1 MPYASM
7 DRLVFSP
14 NDHKTT
20 AHVNDHYICP
30 GLRRP
35 SLEGLS
41 TSSDMK
47 PAHHT
52 LFRDQVST
60 LVEWFASWNECEQTI
75 ALYTL
80 LKRISTIQAR
90 FLSLIL
96 EHTFRED
103 SFEVQVMQR
112 RANDKDF
119 LSSLLC
125 ETKDVAVKQ
134 LLMHLPLLNPRNDE
148 ARYEYLHLLPKILHH
163 TVEHSVHQ
171 EECRQLLSLAVV
183 HPAFPPEERNALHHW
198 LSQLDKSLGF
208 QERQQVTNSYI
219 SENPDVLPN
228 TGCENLV
235 RQNYRR
241 RMNGWRN
248 QALVH
253 VDSGIGGSFE
263 APVMISNHLSVS
275 VSSRKSRSNS
285 LTPPPPMEV
294 HDSVLEDYG
303 EKREIEIR
311 PGRSQSFPV
320 DPHRLSHSLSPQ
332 SSLESE
338 FDENGCRQRG
348 SSFNEDARPGMKDVG
363 SWLKNLRL
371 HKYGSLF
378 SQLSYEEM
386 LGLSEEYLDNKGV
399 TKGARNKILLSIKK
413 LSERGEILSR
423 LEKEVLEPGK
433 LQGVLNGLKDI
444 IYTPIKPFSPSPPE
458 APTYGSQYSTTL
470 TTEPP
475 PPPPNAPPHPEDLAS
490 RITRVLGKACTQILV
505 SRGDEEH
512 CSAYLSL
519 VDRVLTLEAFTPTH
533 KARLQSWK
541 QECQKYARQRRPSHE
556 NRQRG
561 WYNMGHNSGD
571 SVGGVGNPPA
581 GSGGLSKRHRGSPR
595 NAAKNP
601 AGQLRSSNSAEA
613 QMHCK
618 PRLVRAHAV
627 VGRTKSLPIKSTQ
640 QSSVVL
646 PQQLSADIE
655 NIDDGLESLCIS
667 VTEHALSDSTERSFD
682 YK

>member
-1 MPYASM
+1 
-7 DRLVFSP
+7 
-14 NDHKTT
+14 
-20 AHVNDHYICP
+20 
-30 GLRRP
+30 
-35 SLEGLS
+35 
-41 TSSDMK
+41 MK
-47 PAHHT
+47 PAHHA
-52 LFRDQVST
+52 LFRDQVKT
-60 LVEWFASWNECEQTI
+60 LVEWFGNWNECEQTI

-103 SFEVQVMQR
+103 SFEVQVMQS
-112 RANDKDF
+112 RANDKEF
-119 LSSLLC
+119 LSSLLR
-125 ETKDVAVKQ
+125 ESKDVAVKQ

-148 ARYEYLHLLPKILHH
+148 ARYEYLHLLPKILQH
-163 TVEHSVHQ
+163 TMEHSVHQ

-183 HPAFPPEERNALHHW
+183 HPAFPPQERNALHHW
-198 LSQLDKSLGF
+198 LSQLDKSLGV
-208 QERQQVTNSYI
+208 QERQQATNSFI
-219 SENPDVLPN
+219 SENSDVLPN

-235 RQNYRR
+235 RQNYMRG

-248 QALVH
+248 QQLVH

-263 APVMISNHLSVS
+263 SPPMPSSHLSVS
-275 VSSRKSRSNS
+275 SSTRKSRSNS
-285 LTPPPPMEV
+285 LTPPPPVEI
-294 HDSVLEDYG
+294 HDSILEDFA
-303 EKREIEIR
+303 ESKEVEIR

-320 DPHRLSHSLSPQ
+320 DPHRINHSLSPQ

-386 LGLSEEYLDNKGV
+386 LGLNEEYLESKGI
-399 TKGARNKILLSIKK
+399 TRGARNKILLSIKK
-413 LSERGEILSR
+413 LSDRGETLSR

-433 LQGVLNGLKDI
+433 LQGVLSGLREI
-444 IYTPIKPFSPSPPE
+444 IITPIKPFNSPPHD
-458 APTYGSQYSTTL
+458 ATPCPQYPATL
-470 TTEPP
+470 TAEQPP
-475 PPPPNAPPHPEDLAS
+475 STIPPHPDDLAS

-505 SRGDEEH
+505 SRADEEH
-512 CSAYLSL
+512 CNTYLQL
-519 VDRVLTLEAFTPTH
+519 LDRVLTLEAFAPTH
-533 KARLQSWK
+533 KGRIQSWK
-541 QECQKYARQRRPSHE
+541 QECQRLVRQRRPSHE

-561 WYNMGHNSGD
+561 WYNMGHNSGE
-571 SVGGVGNPPA
+571 SVGCGGPPA
-581 GSGGLSKRHRGSPR
+581 GSGGINKRHRGSPR
-595 NAAKNP
+595 NTAKNS

-613 QMHCK
+613 QMHSK
-618 PRLVRAHAV
+618 PRLVRAHAI
-627 VGRTKSLPIKSTQ
+627 VGRTKSLPVKPTQ
-640 QSSVVL
+640 QTSVVL
-646 PQQLSADIE
+646 PQQLSADVE
-655 NIDDGLESLCIS
+655 NIDDGLESLCLS